1 MARGPKKHLKRL
13 NAPKH
18 WMLSKLGGTW
28 APRPSQGPHKLRE
41 CLPLCLILRNRLK
54 YALTRQ
60 ETTMIVMR
68 RLVKVDHKVRT
79 DINYPA
85 GFMDVV
91 SVEKTGEHY
100 RLLFDV
106 KGRYILHKISEEE
119 AKFKLCK
126 VVKVAVGSKASIGR
140 NPHHTGHA
148 ASIPYVVTHDGRTIK
163 FPHPEVGLGDS
174 VKFDITTGK
183 IVSYCKFESG
193 NVCMVTRG
201 ANSGRVGVMQ
211 SIEKHPGSFAIVHM
225 KDRRGNQFAT
235 RAANVFV
242 IGEGSKPWIS
252 LSRDKGIA
260 LSIIEQRDK
269 NEARGKKKE

>member
-1 MARGPKKHLKRL
+1 MARGPKKHMKRL

-91 SVEKTGEHY
+91 AIEKTGEHY

-106 KGRYILHKISEEE
+106 KGKYILHKVSEEE

-126 VVKVAVGSKASIGR
+126 VQKIAVGSKATIGR

-148 ASIPYVVTHDGRTIK
+148 ASIPYIVTHDGRTMK
-163 FPHPEVGLGDS
+163 FPHPAIGLGDS
-174 VKFDITTGK
+174 VKFDLTTGK
-183 IVSYCKFESG
+183 IVSFCKFEVG
-193 NVCMVTRG
+193 NVCMITRG
-201 ANSGRVGVMQ
+201 ANAGRVGVMQ
-211 SIEKHPGSFAIVHM
+211 SIEKHPGSFTIVHL
-225 KDRRGNQFAT
+225 KDRRGALFAT
-235 RAANVFV
+235 RSANVFV

-260 LSIIEQRDK
+260 LTVIETRDK
-269 NEARGKKKE
+269 NETKGKKKD